1 MPTQHLEILQ
11 ATQSGLSGPNQRMS
25 TDNHSGSYLKLWTY
39 GFQVRSQAST
49 RAPVKRG
56 SVQPPIHRKDND
68 WTTLLSLFLG
78 SSSQPHPVPCRTSTL
93 RSPMLIMWLLQYMCK
108 GPSHMA
114 PASGLAPALGQ
125 AKLTGMQFE
134 LAVTRTN
141 GASFSL
147 LCSSPHGD
155 SMFMLIG
162 RTSMSSLPNSLQPS
176 SLWRGPAPGSPTLMT
191 IPGPWEI
198 NDRPWGANLHFEDI
212 FPRDWNWQLPSWHGS
227 DKSLS
232 IRLSSEAQYG
242 FFDVRLPSIRT
253 SNSFPNYNE
262 NSAWLFNHNGSCIW
276 NLLRQKQSLPQGT
289 SSTTSFAK
297 LDFVPTTQ
305 TWISPTSDASWCAWQ
320 THRRSQ
326 DAPGDLAYLLCWHR
340 MRPSGTTGR
349 APATLYLH
357 RAWSPSSPSRT
368 FASWTS
374 CPLALRTI
382 SSKMQATQ
390 SGRAW

>member
-11 ATQSGLSGPNQRMS
+11 ATPLGPSDPNQRMS

-49 RAPVKRG
+49 LAPVKRG

-78 SSSQPHPVPCRTSTL
+78 SSSQSHPVPCRTLTL
-93 RSPMLIMWLLQYMCK
+93 RSPMSIMWLLQYMCK

-114 PASGLAPALGQ
+114 PASDLAPVLGQ

-134 LAVTRTN
+134 PAVTRTN
-141 GASFSL
+141 GAPFSL
-147 LCSSPHGD
+147 PCSSPHGD
-155 SMFMLIG
+155 SMYMLIG

-176 SLWRGPAPGSPTLMT
+176 SLWRGPAPRSPTLMT
-191 IPGPWEI
+191 IPGPWET
-198 NDRPWGANLHFEDI
+198 NDRPWGANLHCEDI

-242 FFDVRLPSIRT
+242 FFDVRLPNIRT

-262 NSAWLFNHNGSCIW
+262 NSAWLFNHNGSYIW

-297 LDFVPTTQ
+297 LDFVPNADVDFAHFRCSMMRMANPSQ
-305 TWISPTSDASWCAWQ
+305 IPRCSRRPGVPTLLASNAAVWYNGKSSCNFVSIQ
-320 THRRSQ
+320 SLKPIMPLRNICFV
-326 DAPGDLAYLLCWHR
+326 DFL
-340 MRPSGTTGR
+340 PSGT
-349 APATLYLH
+349 
-357 RAWSPSSPSRT
+357 
-368 FASWTS
+368 
-374 CPLALRTI
+374 
-382 SSKMQATQ
+382 
-390 SGRAW
+390 